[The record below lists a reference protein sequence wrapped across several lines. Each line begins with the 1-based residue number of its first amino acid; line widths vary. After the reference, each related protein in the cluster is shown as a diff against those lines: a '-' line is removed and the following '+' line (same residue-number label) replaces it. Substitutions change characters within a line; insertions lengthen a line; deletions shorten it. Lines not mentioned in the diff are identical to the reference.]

1 MSFQDRVSLITKTP
15 DAENLI
21 VYMARVSNPKSQREE
36 KDQERL
42 IRYLI
47 KHKHWSPFEMCH
59 LVLEINTTRSIAAQ
73 LLRHRSFS
81 FQEFSQR
88 YADMKGLGYPVIP
101 QLRRQDKKNRQSS
114 HDDLPQEV
122 TQMYYRRIGQLYEE
136 SQDLYREMV
145 SNGIAKESARDVIPL
160 ATPSR
165 LYMAGSIRSWI
176 HYIELRTD
184 KGTQLEHQLV
194 AQKCKDIF
202 CNELPI
208 ISRALE
214 WV

>member
-1 MSFQDRVSLITKTP
+1 MHSAKLIWITP
-15 DAENLI
+15 DAEALVGKI
-21 VYMARVSNPKSQREE
+21 ARVSNPNNEDNPNVDGLLRF
-36 KDQERL
+36 L
-42 IRYLI
+42 IR
-47 KHKHWSPFEMCH
+47 HKHCSPFEMVSMC
-59 LVLEINTTRSIAAQ
+59 VEIHTTRAISPQ

-88 YADMKGLGYPVIP
+88 YADIKELGYPIIP

-145 SNGIAKESARDVIPL
+145 SNGIAKESARDVLPL

-208 ISRALE
+208 ISKALE